1 MFSLGANVL
10 AALVVGVAGAAPP
23 AVAQTAEVRIDAA
36 LQNITHIVR
45 TGRVGYATFWDG
57 NKFVQC
63 RRLPEHTLRCEA
75 AGSTMQSSL
84 KNVLTND
91 RLAVIFK
98 LGWAFDP
105 SFGNYVRVFPLGTST
120 STAAEHIVN
129 LLKDGYGAERD
140 AIAVAT
146 HWVADTP
153 CPPRAGPSQN
163 LAGSV
168 NGAASMER
176 VVIRACFYKPDTD
189 PPQLVNSAE
198 ELIALYGAMA
208 AAEIQRLRVNAANQ
222 QVFTIFKAGIGYLQ
236 CRPEDKSIYCEAQ
249 SAESWPALTT
259 ILTADRISWLHD
271 TGYADPG
278 RAPNYWKEY
287 PLDKYDDAAI
297 ATELLTVL
305 YTAYGYKGATR
316 LGIKTEE

>member
-1 MFSLGANVL
+1 MFNLGANVL
-10 AALVVGVAGAAPP
+10 AALVVGFAGAAPP
-23 AVAQTAEVRIDAA
+23 AAAQPAQVRIDAA
-36 LQNITHIVR
+36 LQNITQVVR
-45 TGRVGYATFWDG
+45 TGRVGYATIWDG

-63 RRLPEHTLRCEA
+63 RRLPELTLRCEA

-91 RLAVIFK
+91 RLAAIFK

-105 SFGNYVRVFPLGTST
+105 SFGNYARIFPVGTST
-120 STAAEHIVN
+120 NTAAEQILGV
-129 LLKDGYGAERD
+129 LKEGYGAEPD
-140 AIAVAT
+140 AIEVST

-168 NGAASMER
+168 NDASSMQR
-176 VVIRACFYKPDTD
+176 VVIRACFYKPDPD
-189 PPQLVNSAE
+189 PPKSVNSVE
-198 ELIALYGAMA
+198 ELIALYGAMTT
-208 AAEIQRLRVNAANQ
+208 AEIQRLRVNVTNPQ
-222 QVFTIFKAGIGYLQ
+222 LFTVFQAGIGYLQ
-236 CRPEDKSIYCEAQ
+236 CRPSDRVLYCEAQ
-249 SAESWPALTT
+249 SAESWPALAT

-278 RAPNYWKEY
+278 RAPNYWKSY

-305 YTAYGYKGATR
+305 YKAYGFNGATK
-316 LGIKTEE
+316 LEVTTE